1 MGYDLFIWPAD
12 AAVSHKQ
19 AMAKLR
25 RLLEAD
31 RPGPPRDPRLA
42 AFAAEV
48 ERRNPWMASM
58 DEPPADVTAFEFSVS
73 RDYAFVGIFWDDV
86 VQVGTEMDELAR
98 SHGLLVLDPQAER
111 VALPEALGGEPLDW
125 AAALEGREQF
135 HDLTMQMGEAFGATF
150 DPVEAMRRTNEDM
163 AAQGFRVSSPMG
175 FDITPGMEAELFADP
190 TRMPS
195 SLQTP
200 EARDRLLRD
209 VHSKKRGTRTRA
221 LAQLSGWDPDPAVAD
236 ALRELLD
243 SDDEGD
249 RFFAVSGIARQRDVG
264 ALDAVVA
271 VLEREAAAS
280 GGDRISML
288 SPLRVALDLA
298 ALAGREEV
306 GRVRARARALCA
318 PMPRRPNPPDIL
330 FEELLAEE

>member
-12 AAVSHKQ
+12 AAVSPKQ

-58 DEPPADVTAFEFSVS
+58 EEPPADVAPFEFSLY
-73 RDYAFVGIFWDDV
+73 RDYAFAGIPWDFVTRVGA
-86 VQVGTEMDELAR
+86 ELDELAR
-98 SHGLLVLDPQAER
+98 GLGLLVLDPQAGR
-111 VALPEALGGEPLDW
+111 VALPDALGGGPLEW
-125 AAALEGREQF
+125 VEAEEGREQF
-135 HDLTMQMGEAFGATF
+135 HEIVGQMGDAFGTTL
-150 DPVEAMRRTNEDM
+150 DPVEAMRRFHERM
-163 AAQGFRVSSPMG
+163 AAQGFRISSPQG

-200 EARDRLLRD
+200 EARGRLLRD

-271 VLEREAAAS
+271 VLEREAAAN
-280 GGDRISML
+280 GGDRIAML
-288 SPLRVALDLA
+288 SPLRAALDLA
-298 ALAGREEV
+298 ALAGPEEV
-306 GRVRARARALCA
+306 GKVRARARALCA

-330 FEELLAEE
+330 FEELLADG

>member
-12 AAVSHKQ
+12 AAVSPRQ

-25 RLLEAD
+25 RLMEAD

-42 AFAAEV
+42 AFEAEV
-48 ERRNPWMASM
+48 ERRNPWMGSLE
-58 DEPPADVTAFEFSVS
+58 EPPPDVAAFEFSVS

-86 VQVGTEMDELAR
+86 VKVGTEVGELAR
-98 SHGLLVLDPQAER
+98 SHGLLVLDPQSGR

-125 AAALEGREQF
+125 AAAEEGRAQF
-135 HDLTMQMGEAFGATF
+135 HDVVGQMGEAFGATF
-150 DPVEAMRRTNEDM
+150 DPVEAARRFHEDM
-163 AAQGFRVSSPMG
+163 AAQGFRISSPMG

-209 VHSKKRGTRTRA
+209 ARSKKRGVRQRA
-221 LAQLSGWDPDPAVAD
+221 LMQLAGWDPDPAA
-236 ALRELLD
+236 ASLFRELLGA
-243 SDDEGD
+243 DDEWV
-249 RFFAVSGIARQRDVG
+249 RFIAVQGVARQRDAG
-264 ALDAVVA
+264 AVDAVVA

-280 GGDRISML
+280 GGQRTSML
-288 SPLRVALDLA
+288 AALRAALDLA
-298 ALAGREEV
+298 ALAGPGDVQLVRS
-306 GRVRARARALCA
+306 RARELSA
-318 PMPRRPNPPDIL
+318 PMPRRPGEDDVL
-330 FEELLAEE
+330 FEELLADA